1 MKLYDAKT
9 SFAAGELSPVLHAR
23 IDLAQYHVGART
35 IRNFIVLPQGALINR
50 PGTTVLDPERS
61 YGAVRLVPFVF
72 SEEDS
77 CVLAF
82 GDGFVDRYSFTGF
95 RERIR

>member
-35 IRNFIVLPQGALINR
+35 IRNFIVLPQGALMF
-50 PGTTVLDPERS
+50 
-61 YGAVRLVPFVF
+61 PFH
-72 SEEDS
+72 
-77 CVLAF
+77 
-82 GDGFVDRYSFTGF
+82 
-95 RERIR
+95 